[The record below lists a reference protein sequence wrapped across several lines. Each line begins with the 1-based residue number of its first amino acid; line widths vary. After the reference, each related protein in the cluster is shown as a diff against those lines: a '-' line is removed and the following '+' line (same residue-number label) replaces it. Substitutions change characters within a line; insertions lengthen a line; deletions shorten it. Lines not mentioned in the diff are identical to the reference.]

1 MRVALLILTLQIA
14 AAAQGVIDRV
24 AVVVGNQVITDTEVR
39 TELRLTQFFNGQPVD
54 LSAVARRQAAERLV
68 DQHLIKGEMQT
79 GGYQVPS
86 GSEAD
91 TLLRQFRQQNYPSDA
106 AYHAVLQKYGLTEED
121 VKRHLLWQVAAL
133 RFAEQRFR
141 MASPPP
147 PPAQSADRLVDRTQP
162 ASSKEEEQD
171 EMDAWLKQ
179 ARSGTRIQF
188 KKEAFQ

>member
-1 MRVALLILTLQIA
+1 MRVALLIFTLQIA

-54 LSAVARRQAAERLV
+54 LSAAARRQAAERLV
-68 DQHLIKGEMQT
+68 DQHLIKGEMQI
-79 GGYQVPS
+79 GGYKAPS

-141 MASPPP
+141 MASPPQP
-147 PPAQSADRLVDRTQP
+147 VQSADRLVDRSQP
-162 ASSKEEEQD
+162 AAAREEEED

-188 KKEAFQ
+188 KKDAFQ

>member
-1 MRVALLILTLQIA
+1 MRLAKLIFTLQCV

-39 TELRLTQFFNGQPVD
+39 AEVRLTQFFNGQPPN
-54 LSAVARRQAAERLV
+54 LSADARRQAAERLV
-68 DQHLIKGEMQT
+68 DQHLIKVEMET
-79 GGYQVPS
+79 GGYKAS
-86 GSEAD
+86 AD
-91 TLLRQFRQQNYPSDA
+91 SDAEPLLRQFRQRNYPNDA
-106 AYHAVLQKYGLTEED
+106 AYRALLEKYGLSEDD

-141 MASPPP
+141 MANPPLP
-147 PPAQSADRLVDRTQP
+147 SQAADRLVDRTQP
-162 ASSKEEEQD
+162 ALSKEEEED

-179 ARSGTRIQF
+179 ARSGVRIQF